1 MQLSEELA
9 RLFANLGP
17 AFAKL
22 PMEGISNV
30 DYMVLAWM
38 DNRLALD
45 GVRLSDLAEARGYD
59 VSTMSRRISHL
70 VNAGLVDRERD
81 PDDGRA
87 QLLRLSPAGR
97 SAVARERTRRVHL
110 ITETLD
116 DWSGDDKSRL
126 ARLLARLNQNLE
138 ISL

>member
-17 AFAKL
+17 AFARL
-22 PMEGISNV
+22 GDDGLRNA
-30 DYMVLAWM
+30 DYLVLAWL
-38 DNRLALD
+38 DNRMALD

-59 VSTMSRRISHL
+59 ISTMSRRVAHL
-70 VNAGLVDRERD
+70 VGAGLVERQPD

-87 QLLRLSPAGR
+87 QLLVITRAGR
-97 SAVARERTRRVHL
+97 ALVAQGRTRRVSL

-116 DWSGDDKSRL
+116 DWSEEDKDQL
-126 ARLLARLNQNLE
+126 ARLLSRLNQNLE
-138 ISL
+138 LSL